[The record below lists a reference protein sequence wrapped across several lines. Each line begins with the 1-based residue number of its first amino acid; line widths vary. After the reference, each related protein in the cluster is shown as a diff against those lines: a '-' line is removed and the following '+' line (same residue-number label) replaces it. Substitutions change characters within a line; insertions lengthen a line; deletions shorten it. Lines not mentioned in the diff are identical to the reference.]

1 LSRLRRQRKGFGA
14 SSARFGR
21 SGGLIQ
27 CRFGGLIQC
36 RFGGLGEVQNFAKQW
51 LCFYTHE
58 RPDLA
63 MGDIN
68 PKQRLAVAV

>member
-1 LSRLRRQRKGFGA
+1 LRRLRRQRKDFAA
-14 SSARFGR
+14 SIARFGR
-21 SGGLIQ
+21 SG
-27 CRFGGLIQC
+27 CLIQC

-51 LCFYTHE
+51 MCFYTHE
-58 RPDLA
+58 RPDQA

>member
-21 SGGLIQ
+21 S
-27 CRFGGLIQC
+27 GGLIQC

>member
-21 SGGLIQ
+21 SGGL
-27 CRFGGLIQC
+27 
-36 RFGGLGEVQNFAKQW
+36 GEVQNFAKKW

-68 PKQRLAVAV
+68 PKQRSAVAV